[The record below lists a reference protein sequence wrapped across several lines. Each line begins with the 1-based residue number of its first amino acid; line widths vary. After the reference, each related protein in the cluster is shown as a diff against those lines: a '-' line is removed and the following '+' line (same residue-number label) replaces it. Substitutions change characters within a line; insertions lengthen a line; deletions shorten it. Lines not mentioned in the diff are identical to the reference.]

1 MNLRFYRAP
10 LLAALTL
17 LTSACREESAEPK
30 EIVIGFS
37 QCCSDVFRE
46 AMLFDMQI
54 ESANYPN
61 VRLVVRNADYDNE
74 LQRQQVAELTRSADP
89 VDVLIVSP
97 NEAEPLT
104 DVTVDAYLRGIPTII
119 LDRMIN
125 SDQYS
130 VAIGADNYQIGRT
143 AGRYIRQHL
152 PPGSRILEI
161 WGIPGSTPAVER
173 HNGLLSTLGDSYRVD
188 SVHGEWQPNIAA
200 ERIARLESYDDIDCI
215 FAHNDVMA
223 LAAREAI
230 MRRDSIS
237 GRRIRYLGIDATY
250 GVGLEA
256 IVDGRLD
263 ASFLYPTGGAT
274 AIRKAVEL
282 LQGVPVEKNV
292 RLNTATIDRS
302 NAQTLIAQA
311 QQMEDYQRR
320 INRQREELNALS
332 VRFDYLQN
340 SSLAI
345 FCLTALLIPILIYA
359 LYANRKIRQKNR
371 ELHETNAQIEF
382 QRRELTLKN
391 AQLERAST
399 SKLRFFTNI
408 SHEIRT
414 PVSLII
420 NPLQQITRQGNILPA
435 PVYETLKLIIRNAD
449 RLLKMVNRIL
459 DVSRMEDQSEV
470 LILTEIR
477 IADFLRDVG
486 RCFEPLAQTRK
497 IRFTLQDH
505 SGNAPLTIDA
515 DKIELIFMN
524 LLSNAFRFTPDG
536 GEITVRSTC
545 DRDWVTIEVEDSG
558 CGIPPE
564 RLPHIFKRFFTD
576 DRNPGTGVGLHLCRE
591 ITELHHGEISAE
603 NRPEGGTRMRLRLQR
618 GTAYLADR
626 TVIKESPSALRE
638 AKGRS
643 DGSLVSAKLQQRRSE
658 KLLIVEDNADIR
670 EYLRRE
676 LGKSFPIETATNGAE
691 ALRLLRLDP
700 KVSLVVS
707 DVMMPDMDGLE
718 MTREIR
724 NDQRLSHLPVILL
737 TALCGE
743 RNQLQG
749 MAQGADAYI
758 QKPFNIDL
766 LHMQIVTLLD
776 DRERMRRS
784 LGSRIQE
791 GNYLPPSEV
800 AQIVGFDEQF
810 RTRLLELLEK
820 RAADS
825 SFSTTDLSRELNLS
839 RVHLYRKTKELFGTA
854 PSELIRNFRL
864 NKALARWSS
873 GNGPSAKSPTAP
885 DSPRPPTS
893 ASVSRPSTAKLLPNI
908 PGNRTVPFPRSKRPF
923 PNGRA
928 FDFVSVAR
936 LATHVTR

>member
-1 MNLRFYRAP
+1 
-10 LLAALTL
+10 
-17 LTSACREESAEPK
+17 
-30 EIVIGFS
+30 
-37 QCCSDVFRE
+37 
-46 AMLFDMQI
+46 
-54 ESANYPN
+54 
-61 VRLVVRNADYDNE
+61 
-74 LQRQQVAELTRSADP
+74 
-89 VDVLIVSP
+89 
-97 NEAEPLT
+97 
-104 DVTVDAYLRGIPTII
+104 
-119 LDRMIN
+119 
-125 SDQYS
+125 
-130 VAIGADNYQIGRT
+130 
-143 AGRYIRQHL
+143 
-152 PPGSRILEI
+152 
-161 WGIPGSTPAVER
+161 
-173 HNGLLSTLGDSYRVD
+173 
-188 SVHGEWQPNIAA
+188 
-200 ERIARLESYDDIDCI
+200 
-215 FAHNDVMA
+215 
-223 LAAREAI
+223 
-230 MRRDSIS
+230 
-237 GRRIRYLGIDATY
+237 
-250 GVGLEA
+250 
-256 IVDGRLD
+256 
-263 ASFLYPTGGAT
+263 
-274 AIRKAVEL
+274 
-282 LQGVPVEKNV
+282 
-292 RLNTATIDRS
+292 
-302 NAQTLIAQA
+302 
-311 QQMEDYQRR
+311 
-320 INRQREELNALS
+320 
-332 VRFDYLQN
+332 
-340 SSLAI
+340 
-345 FCLTALLIPILIYA
+345 
-359 LYANRKIRQKNR
+359 
-371 ELHETNAQIEF
+371 
-382 QRRELTLKN
+382 
-391 AQLERAST
+391 
-399 SKLRFFTNI
+399 
-408 SHEIRT
+408 
-414 PVSLII
+414 
-420 NPLQQITRQGNILPA
+420 
-435 PVYETLKLIIRNAD
+435 
-449 RLLKMVNRIL
+449 MVNRIL

-766 LHMQIVTLLD
+766 LHMQIVSLLD

-825 SFSTTDLSRELNLS
+825 SFSTTDLSRGLNLS

-864 NKALARWSS
+864 NKALALLEQRQWTVSEITYRTGFTS
-873 GNGPSAKSPTAP
+873 PSYFSKCFKALYGKT
-885 DSPRPPTS
+885 
-893 ASVSRPSTAKLLPNI
+893 PSEYT
-908 PGNRTVPFPRSKRPF
+908 GE
-923 PNGRA
+923 
-928 FDFVSVAR
+928 
-936 LATHVTR
+936 